1 MNNRRALWTNALT
14 KRSRPKEKALAV
26 QRTNFC
32 GKVLGIDP
40 SLRGSGFAVLEAVD
54 ARTVNYVTSLTLK
67 LTARRSFTECLGEI
81 FSTTRRLLEEH
92 EIRAVAVEQTVYV
105 QNFRTAHILG
115 SARGACL
122 AAVALQGLPV
132 SEFAPLR
139 IKKAV
144 TGLGQATKMQ
154 VSRMAAQLLHLPK
167 ALPPDE
173 SDAAAAALCY
183 IFSLKSLK

>member
-1 MNNRRALWTNALT
+1 MNNRRTLWTNALT
-14 KRSRPKEKALAV
+14 KRSRPEKETFAV
-26 QRTNFC
+26 QCSNFC

-40 SLRGSGFAVLEAVD
+40 SLRGSGFAVLETID
-54 ARTVNYVTSLTLK
+54 ARTVNYITSLTLK

-81 FSTTRRLLEEH
+81 FSATQRLLEEH

-144 TGLGQATKMQ
+144 TGLGQATKIQ
-154 VSRMAAQLLHLPK
+154 VSHMTAQLLHLPK
-167 ALPPDE
+167 VLPPDE

>member
-14 KRSRPKEKALAV
+14 KRSRPEKKAFAI
-26 QRTNFC
+26 QGSNFC

-40 SLRGSGFAVLEAVD
+40 SLRGSGFAVLEAD

-122 AAVALQGLPV
+122 AAVALQKLPV

-144 TGLGQATKMQ
+144 TGLGQATKIQ
-154 VSRMAAQLLHLPK
+154 VARMAAQLLHLPK

>member
-14 KRSRPKEKALAV
+14 NRSRPKEKALAV
-26 QRTNFC
+26 QSSDFC

-54 ARTVNYVTSLTLK
+54 AHIVNYVTSLTLK

-81 FSTTRRLLEEH
+81 FSTTRQLLEEH
-92 EIRAVAVEQTVYV
+92 EIRAVAIEQTVYV

-122 AAVALQGLPV
+122 AAVALKDLPV

-144 TGLGQATKMQ
+144 TGLGQATKIQ
-154 VSRMAAQLLHLPK
+154 VSHMAAQLLHLPK
-167 ALPPDE
+167 VLPPDE

>member
-14 KRSRPKEKALAV
+14 KRSRPEKKAFAV
-26 QRTNFC
+26 QCSNFC

-40 SLRGSGFAVLEAVD
+40 SLRGSGFAVLEAD

-81 FSTTRRLLEEH
+81 FSTTRRLF
-92 EIRAVAVEQTVYV
+92 AVEQTVYV

-122 AAVALQGLPV
+122 AAVALQKLPV

-144 TGLGQATKMQ
+144 TGLGQATKIQ
-154 VSRMAAQLLHLPK
+154 VSRMAAQLLHLPQV
-167 ALPPDE
+167 LPPDE

>member
-14 KRSRPKEKALAV
+14 KRSRPEKKAFAI
-26 QRTNFC
+26 QGSNFC

-54 ARTVNYVTSLTLK
+54 ARAVNYITSLTLK

-122 AAVALQGLPV
+122 AAVALQSLPV

-144 TGLGQATKMQ
+144 TGLGQATKIQ
-154 VSRMAAQLLHLPK
+154 VSRMAAQLLRLTK

-173 SDAAAAALCY
+173 SDAAAPALCY

>member
-14 KRSRPKEKALAV
+14 KRSRPEKKALAV
-26 QRTNFC
+26 QRANFC

-40 SLRGSGFAVLEAVD
+40 SLRGSGFAGLEAVD
-54 ARTVNYVTSLTLK
+54 ARSIRYVTSLTLK

-81 FSTTRRLLEEH
+81 FSTTRWLLEEH

-122 AAVALQGLPV
+122 AAVALQSLPV

-144 TGLGQATKMQ
+144 TGLGQATKIQ
-154 VSRMAAQLLHLPK
+154 VSHMAAQLLRLQK
-167 ALPPDE
+167 VLPPDE

>member
-1 MNNRRALWTNALT
+1 MNNRRTLWTNALT
-14 KRSRPKEKALAV
+14 KRSRPEKKAFAI
-26 QRTNFC
+26 QGSNFF

-54 ARTVNYVTSLTLK
+54 ARSIRYVTSLTLK

-81 FSTTRRLLEEH
+81 FSATQRLLEEH
-92 EIRAVAVEQTVYV
+92 KICAVAVEQTVYV

-122 AAVALQGLPV
+122 AAVAMQKLPV

-144 TGLGQATKMQ
+144 TGLGQATKIQ
-154 VSRMAAQLLHLPK
+154 VSHMAAQLLHLPK
-167 ALPPDE
+167 ILPPDE

>member
-1 MNNRRALWTNALT
+1 MSNRRALWTNALT
-14 KRSRPKEKALAV
+14 KRSRSEKKTIAV
-26 QRTNFC
+26 QRSNFC
-32 GKVLGIDP
+32 GTVLGIDP
-40 SLRGSGFAVLEAVD
+40 SLRGSGFAVLEAD
-54 ARTVNYVTSLTLK
+54 TRTVRYITSLTLK

-81 FSTTRRLLEEH
+81 FLMTRRLLEEH

-122 AAVALQGLPV
+122 AAVALKGLSV

-144 TGLGQATKMQ
+144 TGLGQATKIQ
-154 VSRMAAQLLHLPK
+154 VSHMAAQLLHLPK
-167 ALPPDE
+167 VLPPDE

>member
-1 MNNRRALWTNALT
+1 MNHRRALWTNALT
-14 KRSRPKEKALAV
+14 KPSRSVKKAFAV
-26 QRTNFC
+26 QGSDFC
-32 GKVLGIDP
+32 GNILGIDP
-40 SLRGSGFAVLEAVD
+40 SLRGSGFAVLEAD
-54 ARTVNYVTSLTLK
+54 ARVVRYVASLTLK
-67 LTARRSFTECLGEI
+67 LTPRRSFTECLGEI

-122 AAVALQGLPV
+122 AAVALRGIPV

-144 TGLGQATKMQ
+144 TGLGRATKLQ
-154 VSRMAAQLLHLPK
+154 VSHMAAQLLNLSK

>member
-1 MNNRRALWTNALT
+1 MNNRRTLWTNALT
-14 KRSRPKEKALAV
+14 KRSRPEKETFAV
-26 QRTNFC
+26 QCSNFC

-40 SLRGSGFAVLEAVD
+40 SLRGSGFAVLETID
-54 ARTVNYVTSLTLK
+54 ARTVNYITSLTLK

-81 FSTTRRLLEEH
+81 FSATQRLLEEYAVC
-92 EIRAVAVEQTVYV
+92 AVAVEQTVYV

-122 AAVALQGLPV
+122 AAVALQGVPV

-144 TGLGQATKMQ
+144 TGLGQATKTQ
-154 VSRMAAQLLHLPK
+154 VAHMTARLLHLPDV
-167 ALPPDE
+167 LPTDE

-183 IFSLKSLK
+183 LFSLKSLK

>member
-1 MNNRRALWTNALT
+1 MNNRRALWTNALPN
-14 KRSRPKEKALAV
+14 RSRPEKKAFVV
-26 QRTNFC
+26 QGSNFC

-40 SLRGSGFAVLEAVD
+40 SLRGSGFAVLEAD
-54 ARTVNYVTSLTLK
+54 ARTVRYITSLTLK

-92 EIRAVAVEQTVYV
+92 DIRAVAVEQTVYV

-144 TGLGQATKMQ
+144 TGLGQATKIQ
-154 VSRMAAQLLHLPK
+154 VSRMAAQLLRLLK
-167 ALPPDE
+167 VLPPDE